1 MATLFSILAW
11 ETQWTEESGGYCP
24 RGRKRVRHDLPTG
37 QQQHSSMRLT
47 GSSHFKE
54 RKQGVGTRSIGG
66 WWERGG
72 ELI

>member
-24 RGRKRVRHDLPTG
+24 RGRKRVRQDLPTG

-47 GSSHFKE
+47 GSSHLIAGLK
-54 RKQGVGTRSIGG
+54 
-66 WWERGG
+66 RGSRG
-72 ELI
+72 LAQEA